1 MKKRILSL
9 ALALCL
15 CLSLSVPAWA
25 AGPTFT
31 DVPADHW
38 AYTYVER
45 AAENGWV
52 NGIGNNKFAPNRTL
66 TFAEFYTMIVP
77 VFVSDELAA
86 YQAPAGSPWWQA
98 YMQIGAENLQART
111 ITLDTMYVGPGDM
124 RPDPDE
130 ELRKSINQH
139 ANEPISR
146 SDAISIMWRVL
157 KKNGLDEQVPN
168 VEETK
173 AKLEADYGYFY
184 LIDET
189 TVPVCYAA
197 GLISGDENGNLN
209 LDSSLTRAEGCVMLC
224 NLVDYVTK
232 NGGTAATKPQDTEK
246 PSTPTQPQQ
255 SSGSDGTATA
265 YTLKNGKP
273 ITEENVIE
281 MLKEIEKQ
289 YPHGTPWSS
298 SKDSLHNPNPVSE
311 TLRNNIPVST
321 TYACGGFA
329 AMVSDLIFPEECEVR
344 VVTDFS
350 KVRPGDIVFDA
361 YRDEES
367 GLFSLVTHVWIA
379 LGPCVHGDMVAGPE
393 EAEWMIVG
401 RADGNM
407 GGKISWSW
415 PIFDEGVQKYNA
427 WTPVYPEGT
436 APIVPDKYGG
446 YQAPFQ
452 YILTRYPD

>member
-1 MKKRILSL
+1 MKKCISLFL
-9 ALALCL
+9 ALVLCL
-15 CLSLSVPAWA
+15 GLSISAQA
-25 AGPTFT
+25 TGATFT
-31 DVPADHW
+31 DVPANHW
-38 AYTYVER
+38 AYSYVER

-52 NGIGNNKFAPNRTL
+52 NGVGNGQFGPEKQISY
-66 TFAEFYTMIVP
+66 AEMFTMMV
-77 VFVSDELAA
+77 
-86 YQAPAGSPWWQA
+86 
-98 YMQIGAENLQART
+98 
-111 ITLDTMYVGPGDM
+111 
-124 RPDPDE
+124 
-130 ELRKSINQH
+130 
-139 ANEPISR
+139 
-146 SDAISIMWRVL
+146 RVYL
-157 KKNGLDEQVPN
+157 PE
-168 VEETK
+168 
-173 AKLEADYGYFY
+173 EADGYQDY
-184 LIDET
+184 PSLIWHWYD
-189 TVPVCYAA
+189 PYALVAFDYSFTDGLQFDYDVLRNEADKRVVTRYDLAQFLYNITDYFARA
-197 GLISGDENGNLN
+197 GERYRDGH
-209 LDSSLTRAEGCVMLC
+209 
-224 NLVDYVTK
+224 
-232 NGGTAATKPQDTEK
+232 GTAAEWGNFYFPKYDAASVQAGIADWSSVPANYREAVTAVVGAGIITGVDGKGTFNGDGVMTRAQAATVICRFIDVLTENGAPAVSTEPTSPSKPGN
-246 PSTPTQPQQ
+246 
-255 SSGSDGTATA
+255 SSGPSETVTTYA
-265 YTLKNGKP
+265 LKNGKP